1 MLRRTLFLLL
11 LATMLVSGAAVRAQ
25 ERPLTVLL
33 PLEFADLDPAE
44 ILSGDQSM
52 VMYHVYCRLYTFNES
67 MEPVPDLVAQE
78 SVSADNKTWT
88 LRLRTGVTFHDGT
101 PVNAQSVKY
110 AIERMRR
117 KGGSQRVLFQA
128 ISEIRTDAEDTV
140 VLVTTKPFPS
150 LRNSLAHPN
159 AGLMSEKADA
169 QLGDR
174 FGVQPVSC
182 GPYVFK
188 EWSRGARIVTTRN
201 PTYYGPKPAFETIRF
216 DFVPEV
222 TTRLFMVQ
230 KGTAD
235 IALRLGPAE
244 AKQLEG
250 NKVRV
255 HRIEGRNMFYELN
268 VAIAPTNDLRVRQAI
283 NHAVDK
289 KAIIDTVLQ
298 GAGSPSTS
306 VLERMLWGHKET
318 GTYAYNP
325 DRARQLLKDANAVNA
340 KVVLLSPENRYLLDS
355 QVSQAVAGYLK
366 AVGLDV
372 DLKVVG
378 DWPGYL
384 DTAKKKEFHLW
395 MLGWGGSTGD
405 PDQLLQSVFHSRRA
419 GNLWNLMGYNNKAI
433 DDLIDAGGSTFD
445 PAKRRAIYAD
455 IQKRLFDDAPWLFMY
470 RATNFT
476 GVSERVKEIHT
487 LSGPEFHYLFPIPK

>member
-1 MLRRTLFLLL
+1 MLRCLLL
-11 LATMLVSGAAVRAQ
+11 LVLVLLASGAPAAAQ
-25 ERPLTVLL
+25 DKPLTVLL
-33 PLEFADLDPAE
+33 PLEFADMDPGE

-67 MEPVPDLVAQE
+67 MEPVPDVIAQE
-78 SVSADNKTWT
+78 SVSADQKTWT
-88 LRLRTGVTFHDGT
+88 LRLRKGVTFHDGS
-101 PVNAQSVKY
+101 PVTAQAVKY
-110 AIERMRR
+110 TIERMRK

-128 ISEIRTDAEDTV
+128 ISEIRTDGDDTV
-140 VLVTTKPFPS
+140 VLITQKPFPS

-159 AGLMSEKADA
+159 AGLIPEKVDT

-188 EWSRGARIVTTRN
+188 EWIRGARIITTRN
-201 PTYYGPKPAFETIRF
+201 PKYYGPRPAFETIRF

-230 KGTAD
+230 KGTGD

-244 AKQLEG
+244 AKKLEG
-250 NKVRV
+250 SKGVKVL
-255 HRIEGRNMFYELN
+255 RIEGRNMFYELN
-268 VAIAPTNDLRVRQAI
+268 TTAAPTSDLRVRQAI

-289 KAIIDTVLQ
+289 NAIIQKVLQ

-306 VLERMLWGHKET
+306 VLEKMLWGHKET

-325 DRARQLLKDANAVNA
+325 DKARQLLKEANATNA
-340 KVVLLSPENRYLLDS
+340 KVVVLSPENRYLLDS

-372 DLKVVG
+372 ELKVVG

-384 DTAKKKEFHLW
+384 DTAKKREFHLF

-419 GNLWNLMGYNNKAI
+419 GVLWNLQGYKNPAV
-433 DDLIDAGGSTFD
+433 DELIDSGASTFD
-445 PAKRRAIYAD
+445 PVKRRAIYAD

-476 GVSERVKEIHT
+476 GISDRVKEIHT

>member
-1 MLRRTLFLLL
+1 MLRSLLL
-11 LATMLVSGAAVRAQ
+11 LVTVLLASGAPAAAQ
-25 ERPLTVLL
+25 DKPLTVLL
-33 PLEFADLDPAE
+33 PLEFADMDPGE

-67 MEPVPDLVAQE
+67 MEPVPDVITQE
-78 SVSADNKTWT
+78 SVSADQKTWT
-88 LRLRTGVTFHDGT
+88 LRLRKGVTFHDGT
-101 PVNAQSVKY
+101 PVTAQAVKY
-110 AIERMRR
+110 TIERMRK

-128 ISEIRTDAEDTV
+128 ISEIRTDGDDTV
-140 VLVTTKPFPS
+140 VLVTQKPFPS

-159 AGLMSEKADA
+159 AGLIPEKVDT

-188 EWSRGARIVTTRN
+188 EWIRGARIITTRN
-201 PTYYGPKPAFETIRF
+201 PKYYGPRPAFETIRF

-230 KGTAD
+230 KGTGD
-235 IALRLGPAE
+235 VALRLGPAE
-244 AKQLEG
+244 AKKLEG
-250 NKVRV
+250 SKVKV
-255 HRIEGRNMFYELN
+255 LRIEGRNMFYELN
-268 VAIAPTNDLRVRQAI
+268 TTAAPTSDLRVRQAI

-289 KAIIDTVLQ
+289 NAIIQKVLQ

-306 VLERMLWGHKET
+306 VLEKMLWGHKET

-325 DRARQLLKDANAVNA
+325 DKARQLLKEANATNA
-340 KVVLLSPENRYLLDS
+340 KVVVLSPENRYLLDS

-372 DLKVVG
+372 ELKVVG

-384 DTAKKKEFHLW
+384 DTAKKREFHLF

-419 GNLWNLMGYNNKAI
+419 GVLWNLQGYKNPVI
-433 DDLIDAGGSTFD
+433 DELIDTGASTFD

-476 GVSERVKEIHT
+476 GISDRVKEIHT